1 MENICDTHVSY
12 SVKTEKSTFQ
22 SLYDNLNQT
31 FLTTLVYSVG
41 IGVGAWV
48 ISKYIWDRELVLENQ
63 EPEEEKEVKILYED
77 KYPIDKLLDISGN
90 RPMNTTIIEHT
101 PDGSIIM
108 CYNYDKD
115 AFEYW
120 SDKKN
125 IKYDYLETV
134 ARKFV
139 KMNFCTDL
147 YIDRKENIKKQN
159 EELDRIEAEEKEAE
173 EKKKNEKDKKSEE
186 EFKKMKEDDSVFVKS
201 KKVKQ
206 RKEIIDRKK
215 IAATSANKY
224 IRVGKW
230 NEYNWIIKT
239 KKERKSKKIS
249 FSDFKNNFC

>member
-1 MENICDTHVSY
+1 MENICDTHGSY
-12 SVKTEKSTFQ
+12 SIKTEKSTFQ

-48 ISKYIWDRELVLENQ
+48 ISKYIWDREVVMENQ
-63 EPEEEKEVKILYED
+63 EPEEEEELYES
-77 KYPIDKLLDISGN
+77 KYPIDKLRDISGN
-90 RPMNTTIIEHT
+90 KPQNTTIIEHT

-108 CYNYDKD
+108 SYNYDKE

-139 KMNFCTDL
+139 KMNFCVDL
-147 YIDRKENIKKQN
+147 YVDRKENIKKQN
-159 EELDRIEAEEKEAE
+159 EELDRLEKEEKEKDK
-173 EKKKNEKDKKSEE
+173 EKKKKADK
-186 EFKKMKEDDSVFVKS
+186 EFKKMEEEDSVFVKS
-201 KKVKQ
+201 KISKKEKQ
-206 RKEIIDRKK
+206 KREIIDRKK
-215 IAATSANKY
+215 IAATDANKY

-230 NEYNWIIKT
+230 SEYNWIIKE
-239 KKERKSKKIS
+239 KKERKGKKIS
-249 FSDFKNNFC
+249 FSDFKSLKNNFC